1 MGLPMVE
8 SPSRPPSPSGS
19 RLAGVLVPLFSLRTS
34 RSYGIGEI
42 PDLVD
47 FARLC
52 REHGQR
58 LVQVL
63 PIGELSDGEASP
75 YSSSSSF
82 AIDPMYISI
91 DAVEDV
97 AREDLSALLGDG
109 GEAALA
115 RARAAKD
122 VDYGTVRPLK
132 RRVLRA
138 AFERFLATEWAQQTS
153 RARELKAFAER
164 HADWLSDYALY
175 RALKSRFGGTWWPVW
190 PEGVKRRDPQVLSRH
205 ARELET
211 MVLEQVYLQ
220 WLASQQWAAMRR
232 EVNGMGVQLMGDLP
246 FVVGVDS
253 GDVWSRARDFLVD
266 ADLGAPPD
274 AFSPEGQQWGLPPY
288 DLDEMDR
295 SDLAWLRERATEMGR
310 LYDAFRVDHLV
321 GYYRMWVKP
330 KGEPARF
337 IPAEHA
343 QQVARGDK
351 LVSALISAAASA
363 GARVVAEDLGVI
375 PDFVRAS
382 LAKHQLPGYRV
393 LFWERDGDVF
403 RDPARWP
410 AVSLAT
416 SGTHDTDPLAIWWE
430 SMGFDERR
438 HALQDIPALRAVAP
452 RRDVDKFTPE
462 VHEAILEA
470 LYGAGSDWLL
480 LPIQDVLG
488 TRERVNTPAT
498 VGAGNWSYRLPTT
511 IEELR
516 KDERAMR
523 SFAVVRRLAQ
533 KHGR

>member
-1 MGLPMVE
+1 MVE
-8 SPSRPPSPSGS
+8 SPDRPTAPSAH
-19 RLAGVLVPLFSLRTS
+19 RIAGVLVPLFSLRTA

-63 PIGELSDGEASP
+63 PIGELSDGETSP
-75 YSSSSSF
+75 YSASSSF
-82 AIDPMYISI
+82 AIDPMYIAI
-91 DAVEDV
+91 EGLEDL
-97 AREDLSALLGDG
+97 AREDLGALLGSD
-109 GEAALA
+109 GEATLA
-115 RARAAKD
+115 RIRAAKN

-132 RRVLRA
+132 RRILRA
-138 AFERFLATEWAQQTS
+138 AFERFLATEWTHDS
-153 RARELKAFAER
+153 PRARAMKAFAAQ
-164 HADWLSDYALY
+164 HADWLADYAHY
-175 RALKSRFGGTWWPVW
+175 RALKNRFGGTWWPVW
-190 PEGVKRRDPQVLSRH
+190 PEGVKRRDPVVLARH

-211 MVLEQVYLQ
+211 AALEQVYLQ
-220 WLASQQWAAMRR
+220 WIANEQWAAMRR

-253 GDVWSRARDFLVD
+253 GDVWGRQRDFFVD

-274 AFSPEGQQWGLPPY
+274 AFSPEGQTWGLPPY

-295 SDLAWLRERATEMGR
+295 NDLAWLRERATEMGR
-310 LYDAFRVDHLV
+310 LYDSFRVDHLV

-330 KGEPARF
+330 KGQPARF
-337 IPAEHA
+337 IPGEHH

-351 LVSALISAAASA
+351 MVSALIASAASA
-363 GARVVAEDLGVI
+363 GARIVAEDLGVI

-382 LAKHQLPGYRV
+382 LAKHALPGYRV

-403 RDPARWP
+403 RDPAKWP

-416 SGTHDTDPLAIWWE
+416 TGTHDTDPLATWWE
-430 SMGFDERR
+430 AMGFDERR
-438 HALQDIPALRAVAP
+438 HALADIPSLRAVAA
-452 RRDVDKFTPE
+452 RRDVDKFGPE
-462 VHEAILEA
+462 VHDAILDA

-498 VGAGNWSYRLPTT
+498 VGAANWSYRLAAT

-516 KDERAMR
+516 RDPAAMKR
-523 SFAVVRRLAQ
+523 FAVVKALAA